1 MYSTNTNSKYNMDT
15 LNMIYIEG
23 NIGAGK
29 STFLQLFEEYLEQK
43 LPDSSVLPEP
53 VKAWENM
60 KDSSGKNILEH
71 YYSDQKKYG
80 FTFQMNAFISRVQ
93 EIEEMRK
100 QKKMYNF
107 VERSVYTDKN
117 VFTLTNYKNGN
128 INEIELNVYL
138 QWFNVFTEKFNLKP
152 NAYIYLKTDAETCA
166 TRIRRRDR
174 TGESAIPLEYL
185 KELSILHDTWL
196 ADEKQSGIP
205 ILEVDVSVDYISDTE
220 ASRKIFQEIIDFV
233 QNC

>member
-1 MYSTNTNSKYNMDT
+1 MKNS
-15 LNMIYIEG
+15 MIYIEG

-29 STFLQLFEEYLEQK
+29 STFLELFKEYLVQN

-60 KDSSGKNILEH
+60 QDSNGKNILQH
-71 YYSDQKKYG
+71 YYEDQKKYG

-100 QKKMYNF
+100 QNKMYNF

-152 NAYIYLKTDAETCA
+152 NAYIYLKTDADTCA

-174 TGESAIPLEYL
+174 TGENGIPKEYL
-185 KELSILHDTWL
+185 EELGILHDTWL
-196 ADEKQSGIP
+196 AEEKKWGIP
-205 ILEVDVSVDYISDTE
+205 VLEVDVSVDYIADNE
-220 ASRKIFQEIIDFV
+220 ASRRIFQKILDFV
-233 QNC
+233 NSI

>member
-1 MYSTNTNSKYNMDT
+1 MENF
-15 LNMIYIEG
+15 MIYIEG

-29 STFLQLFEEYLEQK
+29 STFLELFKEYLAQN

-60 KDSSGKNILEH
+60 QDSNGKNILQH
-71 YYSDQKKYG
+71 YYEDQKKYG

-100 QKKMYNF
+100 QNKMYNF

-138 QWFNVFTEKFNLKP
+138 QWFNVFT
-152 NAYIYLKTDAETCA
+152 
-166 TRIRRRDR
+166 
-174 TGESAIPLEYL
+174 
-185 KELSILHDTWL
+185 
-196 ADEKQSGIP
+196 
-205 ILEVDVSVDYISDTE
+205 
-220 ASRKIFQEIIDFV
+220 
-233 QNC
+233 